1 MPIFHALRS
10 APRLFL
16 LYALT
21 GFALP
26 AVAGI
31 YKCQA
36 PGGGTVYQQT
46 PCPGSGA
53 ETTIAPRHPG
63 TAEEEAALERG
74 QRDKAAAQEL
84 EREQDTRRLE
94 AVEENEKRQAAR
106 RETEARCAKYRREA
120 NAAARRSQT
129 RKYQHDREDED
140 RQAEFLRKRYFS
152 ECYVAGQ

>member
-1 MPIFHALRS
+1 MLVLHALRS

-16 LYALT
+16 LYALA

-31 YKCQA
+31 YKCEA

-46 PCPGSGA
+46 PCAGRGA
-53 ETTIAPRHPG
+53 PTAIDPRHPS

-94 AVEENEKRQAAR
+94 AMEENEKRQTAR
-106 RETEARCAKYRREA
+106 REAQARCAKCLHEA
-120 NAAARRSQT
+120 DATTRRSQT
-129 RKYQHDREDED
+129 RKKPQDREHDE
-140 RQAEFLRKRYFS
+140 RKAEDLRKRHFS
-152 ECYVAGQ
+152 ECYVAGH